1 MHPTWLE
8 NPVVVRKANGKWRLC
23 IDFTYHDKA
32 CPKDPFPLP
41 RIDQIVDSTSGCDL
55 ISFLVRR
62 GDGTLHKEQRSVEQ
76 HGRDHEGNFTQ
87 VRAAMRRKTLL
98 LLCWI
103 DGGKMVVVV
112 ACLPGRVASGRN
124 GY

>member
-1 MHPTWLE
+1 M
-8 NPVVVRKANGKWRLC
+8 
-23 IDFTYHDKA
+23 
-32 CPKDPFPLP
+32 
-41 RIDQIVDSTSGCDL
+41 
-55 ISFLVRR
+55 
-62 GDGTLHKEQRSVEQ
+62 HKEQRSVGQ
-76 HGRDHEGNFTQ
+76 HGRNHMGNFTQ